1 MILYILNYKW
11 LLPLTGGPQTRH
23 MPGHAIFKEN
33 MFPLQ
38 KIAAN
43 VLTFMERV
51 FFFFNSQNH
60 VKFGAW
66 TWDSDVI

>member
-23 MPGHAIFKEN
+23 MPGHAIFKKN

-38 KIAAN
+38 KFTAN
-43 VLTFMERV
+43 VLTFMERI
-51 FFFFNSQNH
+51 FFNPQNH

-66 TWDSDVI
+66 KWSSDVL